1 MRRLFVVATAIFM
14 LSSVVEAQQQRGPST
29 LEERA
34 QAVRLAR
41 MLEANPLDP
50 QAKDARKWLTVWLIA
65 VPDISVAVCGS
76 FMDPLL
82 KSKKDFAPEI
92 FTQSMYSTAAFVIEH
107 PESKDDTEAKYLA
120 GVEGSLRAYE
130 SLKKTN
136 PKLDWPV
143 LDDLIA
149 RRDANTLAA
158 YVHEKTPSCK

>member
-1 MRRLFVVATAIFM
+1 MRRLVVFATVILM
-14 LSSVVEAQQQRGPST
+14 LSSAIEAQQQRGPST
-29 LEERA
+29 VEERA
-34 QAVRLAR
+34 QAVRLAW
-41 MLEANPLDP
+41 MLEANPLHAE
-50 QAKDARKWLTVWLIA
+50 AKDARQWLTVWLIA

-76 FMDPLL
+76 FMGPLL

-92 FTQSMYSTAAFVIEH
+92 FSQSMYSTAAFVIEH
-107 PESKDDTEAKYLA
+107 PESKDDVEAKYLA

-149 RRDANTLAA
+149 RRDAKTLAA
-158 YVHEKTPSCK
+158 YVHEKAPSCK

>member
-1 MRRLFVVATAIFM
+1 
-14 LSSVVEAQQQRGPST
+14 
-29 LEERA
+29 
-34 QAVRLAR
+34 
-41 MLEANPLDP
+41 
-50 QAKDARKWLTVWLIA
+50 
-65 VPDISVAVCGS
+65 
-76 FMDPLL
+76 
-82 KSKKDFAPEI
+82 
-92 FTQSMYSTAAFVIEH
+92 MYSTAAFVIEH